1 MSFLNARQR
10 SLIDRIGTLIDS
22 VEARMM
28 LGTVGL
34 YDSDSSDQP
43 FGLLEGDAFY
53 LLADAD
59 ARDVFE
65 SGGATAVQAGSPG
78 PGKTFFRVPPE
89 VSSSDQLDAWVEHS
103 IRAAS

>member
-89 VSSSDQLDAWVEHS
+89 VSSSDQLDAWVEHA